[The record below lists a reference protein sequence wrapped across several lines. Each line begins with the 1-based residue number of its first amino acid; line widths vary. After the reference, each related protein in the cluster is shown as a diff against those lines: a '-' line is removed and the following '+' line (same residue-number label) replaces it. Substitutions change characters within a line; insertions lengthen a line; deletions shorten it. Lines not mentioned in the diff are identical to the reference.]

1 MSYKSTQSIGSTTS
15 HVSRTTYHV
24 KRTTYH
30 VPRITY
36 HIVFLFLSF
45 QLQAQDY
52 LPLNREF
59 LLSYDREMAKKKN
72 GFHTGVKPYNSN
84 ELDSIIQTD
93 SLYDFKPY
101 SISRK
106 YWLSRIADNLLNRH
120 FINIDTAGL
129 VLRVDPL
136 LNMDFGKESV
146 SGKKLFTNSRG
157 VQAYGSVG
165 KKVSFYTS
173 FYENQA
179 TFSPYI
185 DSFITEYRVVP
196 GQGESKPFK
205 PGTINKAY
213 DYNMAYGWVT
223 YSPDR
228 YFNFQFGQGKNF
240 VGDGYRS
247 LLLSDNSFAY
257 PFLKVTTSVWK
268 IKYMNLFTQFQD
280 IRGGQSAVN
289 GKGTGYPKKYGTF
302 HYLSVLIGKSL
313 QVGLF
318 ESIIWP
324 GGDSTQKRGYDA
336 AYLNP
341 IIFYR
346 SVEFANGSS
355 DNALMGLNLK
365 YKVNSKWYVYGQ
377 FVLDDFKLKE
387 FKEKNERYQ
396 QKYGYQIGTRVFD
409 PLEIKNLTLQAEY
422 NSIMP
427 YTYSHRA
434 IEQNYSH
441 YNQAL
446 AHPLGANFK
455 EVVAL
460 ADYRFRRW
468 FVALKYVYAK
478 YGVSEGNI
486 HYGKNIFIPD
496 YGGMYNGVDY
506 KFPYAKH
513 AAQGPVNTLQF
524 LEMKAG
530 YLVNPN
536 INMRLFA
543 SYTIRKLDGYAAEN
557 KMTRFYAVGISTNL
571 QNMYFD
577 F

>member
-1 MSYKSTQSIGSTTS
+1 M
-15 HVSRTTYHV
+15 
-24 KRTTYH
+24 
-30 VPRITY
+30 RIFQFW
-36 HIVFLFLSF
+36 FLLLLTLSF
-45 QLQAQDY
+45 AVQAQDY

-59 LLSYDREMAKKKN
+59 LLPYDRELAKKTSD
-72 GFHTGVKPYNSN
+72 FHTSIKPYNAA
-84 ELDSIIQTD
+84 ELDTIIQTD

-101 SISRK
+101 SISRRR
-106 YWLSRIADNLLNRH
+106 WIARVADNFLNTH
-120 FINIDTAGL
+120 LVNIDTAGL
-129 VLRVDPL
+129 VLYVDPL
-136 LNMDFGKESV
+136 LNIDLGREIVTGKR
-146 SGKKLFTNSRG
+146 LYTNSRG
-157 VQAYGSVG
+157 IQAYGSVG
-165 KKVSFYTS
+165 KKISFYTS

-185 DSFITEYRVVP
+185 DSFATEYKVIP
-196 GQGESKPFK
+196 GQGETKAFK
-205 PGTINKAY
+205 PESGSIQH

-223 YSPDR
+223 YSPGKF
-228 YFNFQFGQGKNF
+228 FNIQFGQGKNF
-240 VGDGYRS
+240 IGDGYRS

-257 PFLKVTTSVWK
+257 PFLKVTTTVWK

-280 IRGGQSAVN
+280 IRGSQLVVN

-302 HYLSVLIGKSL
+302 HYLSIQLGKSL

-365 YKVNSKWYVYGQ
+365 YKLNSKWYVYGQ
-377 FVLDDFKLKE
+377 FILDDFKLRE
-387 FKEKNERYQ
+387 FKEKNYKYQ

-409 PLEIKNLTLQAEY
+409 PLKIKNLILQAEY
-422 NSIMP
+422 NYIMP
-427 YTYSHRA
+427 YTYSHRTV
-434 IEQNYSH
+434 EQNYSH

-455 EVVAL
+455 ELVTL
-460 ADYRFRRW
+460 ADYRFRRY
-468 FVALKYVYAK
+468 FVAIKYIRAK
-478 YGVSEGNI
+478 YGVNEGNI

-496 YGGMYNGVDY
+496 YGGVYNGVNY

-513 AAQGPVNTLQF
+513 AAQGRLNTLQYM
-524 LEMKAG
+524 EIKAG
-530 YLVNPN
+530 YLINPN
-536 INMRLFA
+536 TNMRLFGSLA
-543 SYTIRKLDGYAAEN
+543 IRKLDGYAAEN
-557 KMTRFYAVGISTNL
+557 KLTRFYAVGISTNL